1 MASEIFLVE
10 EGRQIGP
17 LSADELRQMVH
28 QGRVGEGTYA
38 WTEGA
43 ADWKPLGELMPDLF
57 AMTIAVSAGDLRR
70 LASPTAQIETGPAPA
85 ADSGGQAQRAPGQSA
100 PGKPPA
106 TRFEVV
112 VSDIYRMPK
121 ITLDDAAV
129 VLEAGALHYMLGNI
143 AVEAQAPSVG
153 GPPKAAVAE
162 EKAIRPVYR
171 GTGTIY
177 LEPTFGE
184 CTVLEL
190 AGDEWILDRGAFLAC
205 DTTISVDVFT
215 NQAWAGTR
223 VFGHGKVL
231 VHSPGPLERI
241 ELKGETLVVD
251 GSFAVARTAAV
262 AFSVEQATGKL
273 FGSWVSGEGLLRT
286 FRGNGTVLIAPVP
299 NRFTTLLGQFAH
311 LRAALRALAK

>member
-1 MASEIFLVE
+1 MAGEIYLAE

-17 LSADELRQMVH
+17 LGADELRRMIQE
-28 QGRVGEGTYA
+28 GRAGEGTYA

-43 ADWKPLGELMPDLF
+43 PDWKPLGELMPDLF
-57 AMTIAVSAGDLRR
+57 AMTVAVSARDLHR
-70 LASPTAQIETGPAPA
+70 LASPTAQMEAGSAPT
-85 ADSGGQAQRAPGQSA
+85 ADIGGQAQRAPEQSA
-100 PGKPPA
+100 PGKAPT

-112 VSDIYRMPK
+112 VSDFHRMPK
-121 ITLDDAAV
+121 ITLDDDAV
-129 VLEAGALHYMLGNI
+129 VLEAGALHYMLGSI
-143 AVEAQAPSVG
+143 AVEAPGPSEG
-153 GPPKAAVAE
+153 GPTDKKAE
-162 EKAIRPVYR
+162 RPVYR
-171 GTGTIY
+171 GTGTIF

-184 CTVLEL
+184 CTVLDL

-215 NQAWAGTR
+215 SKAWAGTR
-223 VFGHGKVL
+223 VSGHGKVL

-262 AFSVEQATGKL
+262 DFSVEQATGKL
-273 FGSWVSGEGLLRT
+273 FGAWASGEGLLRT